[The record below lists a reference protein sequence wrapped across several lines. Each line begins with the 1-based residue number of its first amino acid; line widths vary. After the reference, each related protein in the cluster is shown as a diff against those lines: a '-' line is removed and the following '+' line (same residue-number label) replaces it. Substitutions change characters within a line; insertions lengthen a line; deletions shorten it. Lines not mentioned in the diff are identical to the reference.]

1 MAKVFSTE
9 DVKQNNSI
17 RVLRERL
24 YSDVDLTLDARIAP
38 EFPSGD
44 GDVLRKTDLASV
56 KQSIK
61 TLLLTN
67 RYEKPYRPDFG
78 GDLGGL
84 LFELMDENTGDLM
97 VKRIKN
103 AIQAYEPRAKVLD
116 LKITANP
123 NSQAVTVYLEFR
135 VINTQFSDTLRIKLT
150 DTPVTATPIL
160 PVTPDAVPDEILRTE
175 QNERLLTL
183 DNVLLRTD
191 ELGLVDGAILTVP
204 FEDQLLSQDEQVLIV
219 EQS

>member
-24 YSDVDLTLDARIAP
+24 YSDIDLTLDARIAP
-38 EFPSGD
+38 EFSSGD

-61 TLLLTN
+61 TLLMTN

-97 VKRIKN
+97 IKRIKT

-150 DTPVTATPIL
+150 DTPVAATPIL
-160 PVTPDAVPDEILRTE
+160 PVTPDVVPDEILKTE

>member
-1 MAKVFSTE
+1 MGGTGV
-9 DVKQNNSI
+9 
-17 RVLRERL
+17 VLACE
-24 YSDVDLTLDARIAP
+24 
-38 EFPSGD
+38 
-44 GDVLRKTDLASV
+44 
-56 KQSIK
+56 
-61 TLLLTN
+61 
-67 RYEKPYRPDFG
+67 
-78 GDLGGL
+78 
-84 LFELMDENTGDLM
+84 LF
-97 VKRIKN
+97 KRIKN

-135 VINTQFSDTLRIKLT
+135 VINTQFSDTLRIKLA

-204 FEDQLLSQDEQVLIV
+204 FEDQLLSQNEQVLIV

>member
-24 YSDVDLTLDARIAP
+24 YSDIDLTLDARIAP
-38 EFPSGD
+38 EFSSGD

-61 TLLLTN
+61 TLLMTN

-97 VKRIKN
+97 IKRIKT

-150 DTPVTATPIL
+150 DTPAAATPIL